1 MSKEPP
7 SQDFAKI
14 TQVPI
19 RCHHFFEK
27 NLHKGEINMD
37 YASSL
42 NHGDHGVATPVN
54 QWRVEAEWSF
64 IEWLCNEAMC
74 KGLYGLVHKIQ
85 VPFFQ
90 PP

>member
-1 MSKEPP
+1 MSTSKDLSFGFLLVMSKEPP

-54 QWRVEAEWSF
+54 Q
-64 IEWLCNEAMC
+64 
-74 KGLYGLVHKIQ
+74 
-85 VPFFQ
+85 
-90 PP
+90 